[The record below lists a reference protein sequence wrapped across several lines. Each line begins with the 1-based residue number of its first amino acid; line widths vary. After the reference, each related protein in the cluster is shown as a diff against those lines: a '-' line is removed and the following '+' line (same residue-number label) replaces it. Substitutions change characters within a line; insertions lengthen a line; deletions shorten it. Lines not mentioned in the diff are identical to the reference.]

1 MRDKFYVHIHII
13 NLRGYRIY
21 TGKEYNFCN
30 HIYIYPLYYHKYFH
44 FPYAPIYAQKLVALD
59 AKLLYT

>member
-1 MRDKFYVHIHII
+1 MGYTLGRNII
-13 NLRGYRIY
+13 FVIM
-21 TGKEYNFCN
+21 
-30 HIYIYPLYYHKYFH
+30 YIYPLYYHKYFH